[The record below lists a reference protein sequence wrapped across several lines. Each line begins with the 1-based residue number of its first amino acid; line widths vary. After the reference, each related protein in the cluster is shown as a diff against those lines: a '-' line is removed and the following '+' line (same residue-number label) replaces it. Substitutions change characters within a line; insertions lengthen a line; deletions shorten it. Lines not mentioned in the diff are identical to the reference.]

1 MQAIVIDTP
10 GSALDLRL
18 AQVPDPRAV
27 PGEVLVEVRAS
38 GVNRADI
45 FQSEGKYDPPA
56 GVSAILGLECAGEVV
71 EVPAGTTTDLRVGD
85 RVMCL
90 LDGGGYAEIAAVPVG
105 QVMRVPERLT
115 WAEAAA
121 IPEVFI
127 TAYLTLV
134 ELGRVRAGDV
144 ALVHSIASG
153 VGTAAAQICAAL
165 DVRCIGT
172 SRTAARAAAG
182 APWGAT
188 PLATPDGIFAPQ
200 VRALTDGLG
209 VDVVLDLVGAR
220 YLSENVRSLA
230 RGGRIILTGL
240 VGGRRAELD
249 LGALLPLQATIIG
262 STLRGRTASEKA
274 QIVSSFAAWGLPL
287 LDSGVLNPV
296 VDTVLPLA
304 AASTAHV
311 LLKSN
316 ETVGKVVLVTGAPT
330 GGPDAP

>member
-1 MQAIVIDTP
+1 MQAIVIHAP
-10 GSALDLRL
+10 GSVHGLRL
-18 AQVPDPRAV
+18 AQVPDPRPA

-45 FQSEGKYDPPA
+45 FQCEGKYDPPA
-56 GVSAILGLECAGEVV
+56 GASAILGLECAGEVV
-71 EVPAGTTTDLRVGD
+71 EVPADTTTDLRVGD

-105 QVMRVPERLT
+105 QVMRVPQRLT
-115 WAEAAA
+115 WEEAAA

-182 APWGAT
+182 VPWGAT
-188 PLATPDGIFAPQ
+188 PLATPDGTFAPQ

-209 VDVVLDLVGAR
+209 ADVVLDLVGAR

-287 LDSGVLNPV
+287 LESGVLNPV

-304 AASTAHV
+304 AASTAHA

-316 ETVGKVVLVTGAPT
+316 ETVGKVVLVTGGTNAM
-330 GGPDAP
+330 G